1 MDDEKHFYNKDKI
14 YWGEWD
20 LLQIF
25 VTEIKD

>member
-14 YWGEWD
+14 YRGEWD
-20 LLQIF
+20 LLQIL